1 MKNFP
6 PQVNILKTLYLKV
19 FSMLVGYL
27 LLLFA
32 IGFIAFNSTF
42 GVGWETLLASPLGE
56 RIATVAN
63 GLSGQLRNTP
73 RSDWNEI
80 LRSTGEIYHVD
91 FSIFDSAGSE
101 LAQSTESPH
110 EGQNAVPRSVLE
122 RLRMLLPPGPHMFGV
137 FAGLRKAYDGGG
149 PETVRVFDGRV
160 INGRPPGEPS
170 FAGPP
175 VFFHHSSASLP
186 ELDGFASLDEPEIEM
201 KDFAPSFEIGTFEGP
216 DKKDILTAR
225 GPLFERGRF
234 IEHTHSPDR
243 FWIATRMA
251 IFENTGQD
259 ESGISHWRL
268 RPAVLLASTDNIW
281 GSSILI
287 DFSFIGII
295 ALVLLLLSIV
305 FWYPFVYGLATAVR
319 QLTLATENIADGNFD
334 VLIANKRQ
342 DELGRLAEAVN
353 TLAKRLNGFVVGQKR
368 FLGDISHELR
378 SPIARLQMALEI
390 LDASKNLGDEE
401 RKHIEDIREEVV
413 EMTQL
418 VDELLAFSKAGLKGQ
433 APNMVRLEL
442 SELVGSVI
450 ERLGIK
456 GRCDVKITDAGLVL
470 CDRNLLERA
479 LSNVLR
485 NCIRYAGEDSRIGIN
500 ALSKEEAVV
509 LTVSD
514 RGPGVAEEALVHL
527 GEPFYRPESSRSRS
541 LGGVGLGLAIVRAC
555 VEACGGKVSI
565 RNGES
570 GGLEVE
576 LALQKAA

>member
-1 MKNFP
+1 MKKFP
-6 PQVNILKTLYLKV
+6 PQVDVLKTLYLKV

-27 LLLFA
+27 FLLFA

-42 GVGWETLLASPLGE
+42 GVGWETLVASPLGE
-56 RIATVAN
+56 RIATVAS
-63 GLSGQLRNTP
+63 GISGQLRNTP

-91 FSIFDSAGSE
+91 FSIFDSAGTE
-101 LAQSTESPH
+101 LAHSTESAH
-110 EGQNAVPRSVLE
+110 EGQNALPRSVLE

-137 FAGLRKAYDGGG
+137 FAGLRKPGDGGG
-149 PETVRVFDGRV
+149 PEALRIFDGR
-160 INGRPPGEPS
+160 PSGEPN

-175 VFFHHSSASLP
+175 LFFHHSSASLP
-186 ELDGFASLDEPEIEM
+186 ELDGFASLDEPEMEM
-201 KDFAPSFEIGTFEGP
+201 KELGPSFEIGTFEGP

-225 GPLFERGRF
+225 GPFFERGRF

-251 IFENTGQD
+251 VFENTGQD
-259 ESGISHWRL
+259 ENGISHWRL

-433 APNMVRLEL
+433 APNMVSVEL
-442 SELVGSVI
+442 SELIHSVV

-456 GRCDVKITDAGLVL
+456 GRCDIKTAGAAMALG
-470 CDRNLLERA
+470 DRNLLERA

-485 NCIRYAGEDSRIGIN
+485 NCIRYAGEESSIAIS
-500 ALSKEEAVV
+500 AHSKEEAVV

-514 RGPGVAEEALVHL
+514 RGPGVSEEALAHL

-555 VEACGGKVSI
+555 VEACGGKVNI

-576 LALQKAA
+576 LTLQKAV

>member
-1 MKNFP
+1 
-6 PQVNILKTLYLKV
+6 
-19 FSMLVGYL
+19 MLVWYL
-27 LLLFA
+27 LLLFT
-32 IGFIAFNSTF
+32 IGFITFNSTF
-42 GVGWETLLASPLGE
+42 GLGWETLLASPLGE
-56 RIATVAN
+56 RIGSVAN

-73 RSDWNEI
+73 RSGWDDI

-91 FSIFDSAGSE
+91 FNIYDVSGTE
-101 LAQSTESPH
+101 LAHSSEQE
-110 EGQNAVPRSVLE
+110 VPRTVLE
-122 RLRMLLPPGPHMFGV
+122 RLRMLLPPGPHMFRLFNKSAAGEPPPFIHREV
-137 FAGLRKAYDGGG
+137 FHG
-149 PETVRVFDGRV
+149 PPEFDGYR
-160 INGRPPGEPS
+160 
-170 FAGPP
+170 
-175 VFFHHSSASLP
+175 ASLP
-186 ELDGFASLDEPEIEM
+186 ELDGFADLDDHDERDMRPGFDPGPGFEVGPEK
-201 KDFAPSFEIGTFEGP
+201 KDFLST
-216 DKKDILTAR
+216 R
-225 GPLFERGRF
+225 GQVLEPGRFIERGRF
-234 IEHTHSPDR
+234 IEHTHQPDR
-243 FWIATRMA
+243 FWIATRMP
-251 IFENTGQD
+251 IFESLGAD
-259 ESGISHWRL
+259 ESDDGQLKDQNRWRV
-268 RPAVLLASTDNIW
+268 RPGVLLASTDNIW

-319 QLTLATENIADGNFD
+319 QLTLATENIAEGNFD

-390 LDASKNLGDEE
+390 LDASKNLKDED

-433 APNMVRLEL
+433 APNMVPLQVSAL
-442 SELVGSVI
+442 IDSVV
-450 ERLGIK
+450 ERLNLK
-456 GRCDVKITDAGLVL
+456 ERCSVNTAGAGLVL
-470 CDRNLLERA
+470 GDKNLLERA

-485 NCIRYAGEDSRIGIN
+485 NCLRYAGDGSGIAILAVNKEDSVI
-500 ALSKEEAVV
+500 

-514 RGPGVAEEALVHL
+514 QGPGVTEEALAHL

-541 LGGVGLGLAIVRAC
+541 MGGVGLGLAIVRAC

-565 RNGES
+565 RNGIAA
-570 GGLEVE
+570 GLQVE
-576 LALQKAA
+576 LCLQKANKLS